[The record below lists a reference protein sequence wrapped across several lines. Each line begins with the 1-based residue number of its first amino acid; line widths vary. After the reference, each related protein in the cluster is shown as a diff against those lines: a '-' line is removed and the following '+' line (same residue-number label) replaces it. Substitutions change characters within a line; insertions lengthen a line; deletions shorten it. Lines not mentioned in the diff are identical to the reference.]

1 MKDSGIEWIGRI
13 PCNWKLNKISSLYKL
28 RNQKVSDK
36 DYQPLSVS
44 MKGIVPQLETAAK
57 TNAHD
62 DRKLVRKGDFAIN
75 SRSDRRGSCGISPY
89 DGSVSLINTVLCP
102 RENMDP
108 GYYNWLFHTT
118 QFSDE
123 FYKCGHGIVDDLW
136 TTGWQDMKKICI
148 PNPKIDEQQ
157 KISNF
162 LNLKCS
168 QIDSI
173 HTSLQDQI
181 DTLEQYKKSVITEAV
196 TKGLNP
202 DVEMKDSGIKW
213 ISEIPK
219 KWYKTDIK
227 YILEIPITDGTHQTP
242 EYSDEAKGSPF
253 LSSKDITKG
262 YIDWT
267 DIKYITNSLHNKLQN
282 EVKPQKYDIL
292 LAKNGTTGIAAIV
305 EDDITFDIYVTLAL
319 LRVNKDIIIPKYML
333 YLLNSKLCKEQF
345 NEHLIGIGVPNLHL
359 NIINNTTIIVPSSII
374 EQQQIVDYLDT
385 KCSQID
391 SIISQKKEQMET
403 LREYKRSLIYE
414 YVTGKK
420 EVPNA

>member
-13 PCNWKLNKISSLYKL
+13 PCNWKLNKISSLYEL
-28 RNQKVSDK
+28 RNQKVSDR

-123 FYKCGHGIVDDLW
+123 FYKWGHGIVDDLW

-148 PNPKIDEQQ
+148 PDPKIDEQQ

-168 QIDSI
+168 KIDSI
-173 HTSLQDQI
+173 LTSFQDQI

-202 DVEMKDSGIKW
+202 DVEMKDSGVEW
-213 ISEIPK
+213 IGMTPNHWVVTKVKYSCKTRENNN
-219 KWYKTDIK
+219 WSYKDGNLD
-227 YILEIPITDGTHQTP
+227 YFSLENIDSWNYRYMQT
-242 EYSDEAKGSPF
+242 S
-253 LSSKDITKG
+253 
-262 YIDWT
+262 
-267 DIKYITNSLHNKLQN
+267 N
-282 EVKPQKYDIL
+282 VYDL
-292 LAKNGTTGIAAIV
+292 LG
-305 EDDITFDIYVTLAL
+305 
-319 LRVNKDIIIPKYML
+319 
-333 YLLNSKLCKEQF
+333 SKLCYKNDVVFGKLRPYLAKTFLVDYNRCCSSEFAIFYDFKGLQKYLLF
-345 NEHLIGIGVPNLHL
+345 LVTSKGFVDTVDFSTYGTKMPRANIEFIKDMLIAIP
-359 NIINNTTIIVPSSII
+359 PAE
-374 EQQQIVDYLDT
+374 EQQQIVDFLDA

-391 SIISQKKEQMET
+391 SIISQKKEQIET
-403 LREYKRSLIYE
+403 LKEYKKSLIYE